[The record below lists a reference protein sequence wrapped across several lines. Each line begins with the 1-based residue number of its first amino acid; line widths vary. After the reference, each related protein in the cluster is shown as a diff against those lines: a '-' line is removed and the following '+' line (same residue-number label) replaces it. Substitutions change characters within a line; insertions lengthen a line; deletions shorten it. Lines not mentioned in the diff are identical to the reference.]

1 MDHSRDA
8 ATISKAGRRE
18 WVGLAVLALP
28 CLVYA
33 MDLTVLNLAVP
44 HLSADLQ
51 PSSAQLLWIV
61 DIYGFMVAG
70 LLVTMGTLGDRIGR
84 RRLLLTGAAAFGVAS
99 LVAAFSA
106 SAGMLI
112 AARALLGVAGATLAP
127 STLSLI
133 RNMFLDSRQRTV
145 AVSVW
150 ITSFSVGGAVGPL
163 VGGVLLEWFWWG
175 SVFLSAVPVMALLL
189 VLGPMLL
196 PEFRDPAA
204 GRLDLGS
211 AGMSLAA
218 VLAAIY
224 GLKQLAQDG
233 PGWLAVGCMLAGLLV
248 GAGFVRRQ
256 RRLADPLIDVRLFA
270 NRAFSAALTT
280 NLLSFFV
287 GFGALLFTAQYLQL
301 VLGLSPLEAG
311 LWSLPSSA
319 GFILGSMAT
328 PLLVRRAAPVA
339 VMAAGL
345 ALAAVGFG
353 LLTQLPPSSGLP
365 LLVTG
370 SVVFSLGLAPVDT
383 LATDLAVGAA
393 PPERAGAA
401 SAITETSAEFGGALG
416 IAVLGVVG
424 TAVYRA
430 QMADGVPAGVPDQAA
445 AVARDTLGGAVA
457 VAGQLPDR
465 LGAALL
471 EVARGAFTQG
481 LHLAAGVSAA
491 AALAFAVLVVALL
504 RGVRS
509 GSQPDGQA
517 ALGQDQAGTD
527 EVGVE
532 KLSKAAP
539 GFPQAG
545 HDSQRGAG

>member
-1 MDHSRDA
+1 LTSP
-8 ATISKAGRRE
+8 TIVPKAGRRE
-18 WVGLAVLALP
+18 WVGLAVIALP
-28 CLVYA
+28 CVLYA

-44 HLSADLQ
+44 QLSADLA

-61 DIYGFMVAG
+61 DIYGFLVAG
-70 LLVTMGTLGDRIGR
+70 FLVTMGTLGDRIGR
-84 RRLLLTGAAAFGVAS
+84 RRLLLIGAAAFAVAS
-99 LVAAFSA
+99 VVAAS
-106 SAGMLI
+106 STSPGMLI

-133 RNMFLDSRQRTV
+133 RNMFLDPRQRTL

-150 ITSFSVGGAVGPL
+150 ITSFSVGGAIGPL
-163 VGGVLLEWFWWG
+163 VGGLLLEWFWWG
-175 SVFLSAVPVMALLL
+175 SVFLVAVPVMALLL

-196 PEFRDPAA
+196 PEFRDPHA
-204 GRLDLGS
+204 GRLDLGG
-211 AGMSLAA
+211 AALSLAA

-233 PGWLAVGCMLAGLLV
+233 PGWPPVGFILAGLLLGV
-248 GAGFVRRQ
+248 GFVRRQ

-301 VLGLSPLEAG
+301 VLGLSPLQAG
-311 LWSLPSSA
+311 LWMLPSSA
-319 GFILGSMAT
+319 GFILGSMMT
-328 PLLVRRAAPVA
+328 PLLARRAPPAA

-353 LLTQLPPSSGLP
+353 LLTRLDGTTGLAV
-365 LLVTG
+365 LVTG
-370 SVVFSLGLAPVDT
+370 SVIFSLALAPVDT

-424 TAVYRA
+424 TAVYRG
-430 QMADGVPAGVPDQAA
+430 QMAAGVPAGVPDQAA

-457 VAGQLPDR
+457 AAGQLPDR
-465 LGAALL
+465 LGAGLL
-471 EVARGAFTQG
+471 EAAREAFTQG
-481 LHLAAGVSAA
+481 LHLAAAVSAA
-491 AALAFAVLVVALL
+491 AALAFAVLVVAML
-504 RGVRS
+504 RGVRPS
-509 GSQPDGQA
+509 SRPD
-517 ALGQDQAGTD
+517 
-527 EVGVE
+527 E
-532 KLSKAAP
+532 
-539 GFPQAG
+539 
-545 HDSQRGAG
+545 

>member
-1 MDHSRDA
+1 LTDA
-8 ATISKAGRRE
+8 ATTTKAGRRE
-18 WVGLAVLALP
+18 WVGLAVIALP
-28 CLVYA
+28 CLIYA

-44 HLSADLQ
+44 HLSADLR
-51 PSSAQLLWIV
+51 PSSTQLLWIV

-84 RRLLLTGAAAFGVAS
+84 RRLLLAGAAAFGTAS
-99 LVAAFSA
+99 LLAAFA
-106 SAGMLI
+106 RSAGQLI

-145 AVSVW
+145 AIGVW

-163 VGGVLLEWFWWG
+163 LGGLLLEWFWWG
-175 SVFLSAVPVMALLL
+175 SVFLPAVPVMALLL

-196 PEFRDPAA
+196 PEFRDPRA

-211 AGMSLAA
+211 AGLSLAA

-224 GLKQLAQDG
+224 GLKALAQDG
-233 PGWLAVGCMLAGLLV
+233 PGWLPLGCILAGLAL
-248 GAGFVRRQ
+248 GLGFVRRQ
-256 RRLADPLIDVRLFA
+256 RRLADPLIDVRLLA
-270 NRAFSAALTT
+270 DRRFSAALTT

-301 VLGLSPLEAG
+301 VLGLSPLRAG

-319 GFILGSMAT
+319 GFILGSMVT
-328 PLLVRRAAPVA
+328 PLLVRRASPVT

-353 LLTQLPPSSGLP
+353 LLTQLDAATGLAV
-365 LLVTG
+365 LVAG
-370 SVVFSLGLAPVDT
+370 SVIFSLGLAPVDT

-393 PPERAGAA
+393 PPRRAGAA
-401 SAITETSAEFGGALG
+401 SALTETSAELGGALG
-416 IAVLGVVG
+416 IAVLGVIG
-424 TAVYRA
+424 TAVYRG

-457 VAGQLPDR
+457 AAGQLPDQ

-471 EVARGAFTQG
+471 EVAREAFTQG
-481 LHLAAGVSAA
+481 LRLAAAVSAA
-491 AALAFAVLVVALL
+491 AALAFAILVVVLL
-504 RGVRS
+504 RGV
-509 GSQPDGQA
+509 GPDPQPDGQA
-517 ALGQDQAGTD
+517 DL
-527 EVGVE
+527 E
-532 KLSKAAP
+532 P
-539 GFPQAG
+539 GPGRSRSGA
-545 HDSQRGAG
+545 HRDHEQRS